1 MGAATTGENLFNQFK
16 RERLESNV
24 VDFFANMK
32 RQNLKTFTDVFSK
45 SIRIKEK
52 EVVLKAERNLFVGI
66 VVISQTRQLD
76 MKDVLCHPLGPIPW
90 SLSNVDGT
98 IRKTN
103 KANFMS
109 EPLKNA
115 PVAGNFQG
123 KTACIID
130 GMSIMQKING
140 TGKTF
145 REIAKIAFQTALRE
159 GVHSEKIDIVFDSYR
174 KCSIKMLHA

>member
-1 MGAATTGENLFNQFK
+1 M
-16 RERLESNV
+16 
-24 VDFFANMK
+24 
-32 RQNLKTFTDVFSK
+32 FSK
-45 SIRIKEK
+45 KIRIKEK
-52 EVVLKAERNLFVGI
+52 EVVLKAERNLFGGI

-140 TGKTF
+140 TSKTF
-145 REIAKIAFQTALRE
+145 REIAKIAIQTALRE
-159 GVHSEKIDIVFDSYR
+159 GVHSERIYVVFDS
-174 KCSIKMLHA
+174 